1 MWGLFAF
8 GIIICMLFVYLPG
21 FFIFKSLRY
30 SSYLS
35 VTLAPCA
42 SISEYGLLCL
52 IFESIEMQTSF
63 VSLFLAS
70 LLISLVIFGTA
81 LYLGK
86 GNLAFKAPYKH
97 KNHQWSNLLLYI
109 GVAVIITGYFF
120 VKTLDGPDSFI
131 LNNDATTH
139 LYNIRHFTETGNWS
153 ILASGSYYPQGY
165 SELSAMLSQALGVN
179 APFAANILV
188 TTLLSVVLPSSM
200 LGFFCFLFKGN
211 TPLIRCGSI
220 AVLAFAGFPWFFLES
235 NQIGPNLLGFSLLPQ
250 GLMIILIA
258 FRCFKN
264 KQTKIAPLVS
274 FGIFTFSCVFTH
286 PNTLFTL
293 GVMLVPYCIYQIIVS
308 DNKVHGVS
316 TFLSKPTLI
325 LLFLLAVL
333 AIWITCYNLPMLSS
347 IVSFN
352 WGPNPA
358 ESPEYTI
365 KTLLT
370 YSYKNPAQFFVIF
383 LMLFGLFY
391 AFIHREYLWIPVS
404 ILLLFF
410 IFYAALAC
418 NGFLRQFISGFW
430 YTAGRRIYGA
440 ICIASIPLVTMGI
453 YLILN
458 MLHGVL
464 KPVCKEKK
472 SYKTISSI
480 LVTILITITIFVPSF
495 TLPAPT
501 GAITTTFGYIY
512 SSLEADN
519 KSDNSILDQEERNFL
534 SKVKDIVGNSK
545 VFNLPFDGSA
555 FAYALNGININLHHF
570 QTNSSENGILLQK
583 KLNEIGLNPDVKNA
597 AKDSEIEYVLYLDSA
612 LDEGSSAFT
621 SMVDP
626 ELWDGYL
633 KVNDNT
639 PGLELVL
646 SDGDMRLYKIED
658 TSKN

>member
-1 MWGLFAF
+1 MWGFFVF

-21 FFIFKSLRY
+21 FFVFKSLRY
-30 SSYLS
+30 SNYLS
-35 VTLAPCA
+35 LTLAPCA

-52 IFESIEMQTSF
+52 VFGFIGIQTSF
-63 VSLFLAS
+63 VSLFLVS
-70 LLISLVIFGTA
+70 LAISLVIFGATS
-81 LYLGK
+81 YLGK
-86 GNLAFKAPYKH
+86 GNPTFKAPYKH
-97 KNHQWSNLLLYI
+97 ENHQWLNLFLYI
-109 GVAVIITGYFF
+109 GVAAIITGCFF

-188 TTLLSVVLPSSM
+188 TTLLSIAFPSSM

-220 AVLAFAGFPWFFLES
+220 AALAFAGFPWFFLES
-235 NQIGPNLLGFSLLPQ
+235 NQIGPNLLGFSLLPL
-250 GLMIILIA
+250 GMMIILIA
-258 FRCFKN
+258 FRCFKD

-293 GVMLVPYCIYQIIVS
+293 GVMLIPYCIYQIIVS
-308 DNKVHGVS
+308 DNKAHGLS
-316 TFLSKPTLI
+316 IFSSKPILI

-333 AIWITCYNLPMLSS
+333 VIWIACYNLPMLSS

-352 WGPNPA
+352 WGPGPA

-383 LMLFGLFY
+383 LMLIGLFY
-391 AFIHREYLWIPVS
+391 TFMHREYLWIPMS

-418 NGFLRQFISGFW
+418 NGFLRQFVSGFW

-440 ICIASIPLVTMGI
+440 ICIASVPLLTMGI

-458 MLHGVL
+458 MLCGMLRSAH
-464 KPVCKEKK
+464 KEKK
-472 SYKTISSI
+472 SYKTIPSI
-480 LVTILITITIFVPSF
+480 LVTMLITITIFAPNF

-501 GAITTTFGYIY
+501 GDIKTTFGYIY
-512 SSLEADN
+512 SSLETDN
-519 KSDNSILDQEERNFL
+519 KSDNSILDPEERVFL

-555 FAYALNGININLHHF
+555 FAYALNGVNVNLHHF
-570 QTNSSENGILLQK
+570 QTNSSENGILLQE
-583 KLNEIGLNPDVKNA
+583 KLNEIGSNPAVKNA
-597 AKDSEIEYVLYLDSA
+597 AKDSEIEYVLYLDNT
-612 LDEGSSAFT
+612 LDEEASAFT
-621 SMVDP
+621 GMIDP

-633 KVNDNT
+633 KVNNNT